1 MEASNQSAVS
11 DNVFDAEPNGQAMN
25 TIENE
30 DTASKLER
38 LRHER
43 DKFLR
48 CLNILNL
55 KHVALRTKEQG
66 RGSPFL
72 VQLLNGEDFAIVPEK
87 HHMSGHIH

>member
-11 DNVFDAEPNGQAMN
+11 DNVFDAEPNGPNGQAMN

-55 KHVALRTKEQG
+55 KHVALQTKEQG
-66 RGSPFL
+66 RGCPFL
-72 VQLLNGEDFAIVPEK
+72 GQLLNYNIFIA
-87 HHMSGHIH
+87 HSS